1 MTDNACRVIDD
12 EPITEADIQKD
23 QIAATQE
30 AILEK
35 IKKSTEDYGQLL
47 TEKMQNS
54 ITTALGNEAERLQA
68 FQEDFYQSISQV
80 QCEFG
85 GLSERGSSS
94 VSEIVVGTFAESFL
108 MMGLGGAYQGFKQA
122 GWKGALVGGAVGLGA
137 SYGGVLLLSSLA
149 IPFSWPVILA
159 VGLAGTLASRF
170 AIGKLFNNTERQ
182 ILNFREK
189 LKEAITAKFE
199 EMAGEN
205 NMAKQVEDQIATAF
219 NALKQRIDEETE
231 TILQDTENTLV
242 DLQTKV
248 AENKV
253 LAAKEQESLTQMV
266 EKVARIT
273 ETAAGL
279 NEQILAVLSK

>member
-1 MTDNACRVIDD
+1 M
-12 EPITEADIQKD
+12 
-23 QIAATQE
+23 
-30 AILEK
+30 
-35 IKKSTEDYGQLL
+35 
-47 TEKMQNS
+47 
-54 ITTALGNEAERLQA
+54 
-68 FQEDFYQSISQV
+68 
-80 QCEFG
+80 
-85 GLSERGSSS
+85 
-94 VSEIVVGTFAESFL
+94 SEIVVGTFAESFL